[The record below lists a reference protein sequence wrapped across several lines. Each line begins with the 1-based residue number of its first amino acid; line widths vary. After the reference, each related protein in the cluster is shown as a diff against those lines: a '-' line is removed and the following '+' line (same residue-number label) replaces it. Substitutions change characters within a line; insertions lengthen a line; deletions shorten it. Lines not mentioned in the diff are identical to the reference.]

1 MNMKDRCLSRE
12 RGRPGNPA
20 SGSRQPGGGGFFVVL
35 SKTSRVRD
43 YPIRGLLAFG
53 TNLLV
58 SHAGAAAGRRTL
70 ETRDFHAHADIR
82 ACRFDYFT
90 RT

>member
-1 MNMKDRCLSRE
+1 MIVT
-12 RGRPGNPA
+12 
-20 SGSRQPGGGGFFVVL
+20 GSP
-35 SKTSRVRD
+35 

-58 SHAGAAAGRRTL
+58 PHAGAAAGIRTL

>member
-1 MNMKDRCLSRE
+1 MDQFQSYAQADPSAHPE
-12 RGRPGNPA
+12 TAGARPEDPYRTIVTGTP
-20 SGSRQPGGGGFFVVL
+20 
-35 SKTSRVRD
+35 
-43 YPIRGLLAFG
+43 YPIRGLLTFG

-58 SHAGAAAGRRTL
+58 PHAGAAAGIRTL